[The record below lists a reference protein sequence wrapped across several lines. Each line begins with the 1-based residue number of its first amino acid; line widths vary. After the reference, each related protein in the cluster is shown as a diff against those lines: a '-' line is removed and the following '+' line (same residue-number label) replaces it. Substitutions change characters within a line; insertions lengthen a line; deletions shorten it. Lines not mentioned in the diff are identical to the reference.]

1 LHIQKKHLGKI
12 RIQILL
18 RKKLI
23 LYNINIDSP
32 SMSVVQEEIK
42 SATGN
47 IQSLEQTNLSFIAL
61 GLFLLEQYIEVRSS
75 G

>member
-1 LHIQKKHLGKI
+1 
-12 RIQILL
+12 
-18 RKKLI
+18 
-23 LYNINIDSP
+23 
-32 SMSVVQEEIK
+32 MSVVQEEIK